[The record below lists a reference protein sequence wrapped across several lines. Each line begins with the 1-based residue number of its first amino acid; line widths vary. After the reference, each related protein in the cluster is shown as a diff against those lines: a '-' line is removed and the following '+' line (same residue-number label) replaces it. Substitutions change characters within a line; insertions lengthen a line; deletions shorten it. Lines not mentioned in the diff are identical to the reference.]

1 MWRTN
6 QQDLKIVDLIIL
18 SNMNNFHSL
27 EVVDHVSKTQL
38 QVGEKSN
45 WIIWRLK
52 VKITNILKGVW

>member
-27 EVVDHVSKTQL
+27 EVVDHVSETQL